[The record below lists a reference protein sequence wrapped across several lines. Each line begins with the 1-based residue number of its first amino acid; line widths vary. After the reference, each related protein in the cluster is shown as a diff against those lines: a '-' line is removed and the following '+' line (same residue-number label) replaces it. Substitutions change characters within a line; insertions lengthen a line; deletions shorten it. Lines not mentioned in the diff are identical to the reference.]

1 MKHRWPKSIHSQTEA
16 VFHAIRS
23 FRQSKAA
30 CPQQLR
36 SFGSWKVYKYE
47 AHRFAEVLN
56 QQGVVSILDAA
67 EVQTFVNVYL
77 QDLLARYVKQKRSR
91 QTFETI
97 LAALGKFEYAI
108 NCYIAAH
115 ELDLPHLDI
124 KKIRMAFYKESKK
137 LLSKSS
143 KAYSNRAFPDPIG
156 LIEAITDGT
165 NQLMASLQYEGG
177 FRAEGVGAPSH
188 RKLKNPLTIDA
199 LHGIRVDAV
208 TGLPVGVVA
217 AQEKGGKITEHYIL
231 TVTYQLLEEYIKCY
245 GKLALNYNA
254 YIEAINRAA
263 HATGQ
268 YETGR
273 GSHGLKHNF
282 AQERFLQCVA
292 HGMKQ
297 EQALQ
302 QVSLETSHFRLAET
316 LTYTRG

>member
-1 MKHRWPKSIHSQTEA
+1 MAKINPQPDEA

-23 FRQSKAA
+23 FRQTKAA
-30 CPQQLR
+30 CPLQLR

-47 AHRFAEVLN
+47 SHRFSEYLK
-56 QQGVVSILDAA
+56 QQGVASILDIA
-67 EVQTFVNVYL
+67 EVQSLVNVYL
-77 QDLLARYVKQKRSR
+77 QDLLERYIKQKKSR

-97 LAALGKFEYAI
+97 LSALGKFEYAI
-108 NCYIAAH
+108 NTFIANH
-115 ELDLPHLDI
+115 LLDLQRLDI
-124 KKIRMAFYKESKK
+124 KKTRMAFYKESKK
-137 LLSKSS
+137 VLKKSS
-143 KAYSNRAFPDPIG
+143 KAYSNRAYPDPIG

-165 NQLMASLQYEGG
+165 NQLLASLQYEGG
-177 FRAEGVGAPSH
+177 FRAEGVGAPAH

-199 LHGIRVDAV
+199 LRGIGVDTV
-208 TGLPVGVVA
+208 TGSPVGVVA
-217 AQEKGGKITEHYIL
+217 AQEKGGKITKHYIS
-231 TVTYQLLEEYIKCY
+231 TVTYQLLEEYIQRY
-245 GKLALNYNA
+245 GKLELSYTA

-273 GSHGLKHNF
+273 GTHGLKHNF
-282 AQERFLQCVA
+282 AQERFLECVS

-302 QVSLETSHFRLAET
+302 QVSLETSHFRLSET